1 MGVDWSSPSP
11 ITDGLPPDGGVWRR
25 LCREPEGNG
34 TRKGARALVS
44 GRRLDTAGNRR
55 FSGAPMVLG
64 ADVWRE
70 SETAEA
76 LILMGAWCGA
86 YLADTTRKK
95 TGMRLRPQVGS
106 GVCQTERNRKKWS
119 KVAQGGVLPL
129 DGSLLMG
136 AFPIRPLSCEGTS
149 DIQGN
154 GYPSSSQPPLLIP
167 LYYY

>member
-1 MGVDWSSPSP
+1 
-11 ITDGLPPDGGVWRR
+11 
-25 LCREPEGNG
+25 
-34 TRKGARALVS
+34 
-44 GRRLDTAGNRR
+44 
-55 FSGAPMVLG
+55 MVPG
-64 ADVWRE
+64 ADVWLE

-136 AFPIRPLSCEGTS
+136 AFLQRRTTHDLVLGLFINRYEFGRC
-149 DIQGN
+149 I
-154 GYPSSSQPPLLIP
+154 
-167 LYYY
+167 

>member
-1 MGVDWSSPSP
+1 
-11 ITDGLPPDGGVWRR
+11 
-25 LCREPEGNG
+25 
-34 TRKGARALVS
+34 
-44 GRRLDTAGNRR
+44 
-55 FSGAPMVLG
+55 MVPG
-64 ADVWRE
+64 ADVWLE

-136 AFPIRPLSCEGTS
+136 ASPNS
-149 DIQGN
+149 DRHMET
-154 GYPSSSQPPLLIP
+154 IP
-167 LYYY
+167 

>member
-1 MGVDWSSPSP
+1 MAFVRS
-11 ITDGLPPDGGVWRR
+11 
-25 LCREPEGNG
+25 
-34 TRKGARALVS
+34 
-44 GRRLDTAGNRR
+44 RRLDAAGNRR
-55 FSGAPMVLG
+55 FSGAPMVPG

-86 YLADTTRKK
+86 SLADTTRKK

-106 GVCQTERNRKKWS
+106 GVCQRERNRKKWS

-136 AFPIRPLSCEGTS
+136 DFPIGGFSPPEGRLAR
-149 DIQGN
+149 GCK
-154 GYPSSSQPPLLIP
+154 PPAFSRFLFQSAVKSAESF
-167 LYYY
+167 

>member
-1 MGVDWSSPSP
+1 
-11 ITDGLPPDGGVWRR
+11 
-25 LCREPEGNG
+25 
-34 TRKGARALVS
+34 
-44 GRRLDTAGNRR
+44 
-55 FSGAPMVLG
+55 MVPG
-64 ADVWRE
+64 ADVWLE

-129 DGSLLMG
+129 DRYYEGPGGCLSGTIIVSHTLEEEMDHGAPYDPPGSDSGTRLHEG
-136 AFPIRPLSCEGTS
+136 VIRGVGT
-149 DIQGN
+149 Q
-154 GYPSSSQPPLLIP
+154 
-167 LYYY
+167 